1 MAAGKKFGGG
11 EKGTPNKTTTM
22 TKEVIAGLLADYQDS
37 GLMHEDWLK
46 LTPKDRMY
54 VMTNLTNYVMPKMQ
68 AVAVD
73 LNANEQ
79 QLAVSV
85 KLKTL
90 AEEKD

>member
-1 MAAGKKFGGG
+1 MADGKKYGGRQ
-11 EKGTPNKTTTM
+11 KGTPNKTTAM
-22 TKEVIAGLLADYQDS
+22 TKEVIANLLSDYQET

-54 VMTNLTNYVMPKMQ
+54 VMTSLSNYVMPKMQ

-85 KLKTL
+85 KLKNL
-90 AEEKD
+90 AEE

>member
-1 MAAGKKFGGG
+1 MADGKKYGGRQ
-11 EKGTPNKTTTM
+11 KGTPNKTTTM
-22 TKEVIAGLLADYQDS
+22 TKEVIANLLSDYQET

-54 VMTNLTNYVMPKMQ
+54 VMTSLTNYVMPKMQ

-85 KLKTL
+85 KLKNL
-90 AEEKD
+90 AEE

>member
-1 MAAGKKFGGG
+1 MADGKKYGGRQ
-11 EKGTPNKTTTM
+11 KGTPNKTTTM
-22 TKEVIAGLLADYQDS
+22 TKEVIAKLLSDYQET

-90 AEEKD
+90 AEQE

>member
-1 MAAGKKFGGG
+1 MAEGKKYGGRQ
-11 EKGTPNKTTTM
+11 KGTPNKTTTM
-22 TKEVIAGLLADYQDS
+22 TKEVIANLLSDYQET

-54 VMTNLTNYVMPKMQ
+54 VMTSLTNYVMPKMQ

-85 KLKTL
+85 KLKNL
-90 AEEKD
+90 AEE

>member
-1 MAAGKKFGGG
+1 MAEGKRYGGRQ
-11 EKGTPNKTTTM
+11 KGTPNKTTTM
-22 TKEVIAGLLADYQDS
+22 TKEVIAELLNDYKDS

-46 LTPKDRMY
+46 LSAKDRMY

-90 AEEKD
+90 AEQD